1 MNWILIVIPFIAGC
15 LFPFLLDW
23 IVGRV
28 YVWRVRR
35 RNRGWEQRQI
45 ESAKAILEA
54 IERWDK
60 GEDAPGWYMYG
71 GYADKDQDAPR

>member
-1 MNWILIVIPFIAGC
+1 MDWILIAIPFIAGC

-45 ESAKAILEA
+45 ESAKAILKAMEH
-54 IERWDK
+54 WDK
-60 GEDAPGWYMYG
+60 GEDAPGRELYG
-71 GYADKDQDAPR
+71 GYADKDQDAL